1 MNLKTL
7 SISVLI
13 LAILSGIVAWL
24 NRPTVATDTDPRV
37 GQSLLADIAA
47 NDTDALTITRD
58 GETVELKQDDQQNWR
73 VTSYHDLPA
82 DASKLRRLVQDL
94 AEANIVRVVTHNPDR
109 AARLELGESSV
120 AFASNG
126 GTSTITFGK
135 NAQRGG
141 RYLKFDDAADAPVSL
156 TAATTFLDT
165 TAKNWANAE
174 LTGFEADDIKQLE
187 IEFAA
192 GEQITV
198 TRDDA
203 DADWQAPG
211 LDDDLRLRSASVS
224 SLLNQLSSLRFTETA
239 APDAADVVAASENQ
253 STFRLTTFADE
264 TLTIA
269 MGRKPEQTMV
279 KEDAADP
286 VAAVADLTSSPEIA
300 PDGADEALEDMTE
313 TIPAGPVYVSFE
325 GPTAL
330 APLAEAQ
337 SKLAFQI
344 ADYIFTGLP
353 TERAGLTENAPPPPP
368 PAVSTE

>member
-24 NRPTVATDTDPRV
+24 NRPIVATDADPRV

-47 NDTDALTITRD
+47 NDAQALTLTRD

-82 DASKLRRLVQDL
+82 DEAKLRRLVQEL
-94 AEANIVRVVTHNPDR
+94 ADANIVRVVTRNPER
-109 AARLELGESSV
+109 AARLKLGDSSV
-120 AFASNG
+120 TFASNG
-126 GTSTITFGK
+126 SSSTLSFGK

-141 RYLKFDDAADAPVSL
+141 RYLKLDDAEDAPVYL

-174 LTGFEADDIKQLE
+174 LTTFETDVIKQLE

-192 GEQITV
+192 GEQITI
-198 TRDDA
+198 TRHDA
-203 DADWQAPG
+203 DSDWQASG
-211 LDDDLRLRSASVS
+211 LAEDQRLRSAAVS

-239 APDAADVVAASENQ
+239 DPDDDDVRAAVENQ
-253 STFRLTTFADE
+253 STFTLTTFADE
-264 TLTIA
+264 TLAIA
-269 MGRKPEQTMV
+269 MGRQPEQTII
-279 KEDAADP
+279 KEDAVDP
-286 VAAVADLTSSPEIA
+286 VAAVADLATSTEIA
-300 PDGADEALEDMTE
+300 PDDAEDALEEMTE
-313 TIPAGPVYVSFE
+313 TLPAGPVYVTLT
-325 GPTAL
+325 GPATL
-330 APLAEAQ
+330 VPLAEAQ
-337 SKLAFQI
+337 GKLAFQI

-353 TERAGLTENAPPPPP
+353 TERAGLIENAPPPPP
-368 PAVSTE
+368 PAISTE